1 MLDVSLWGA
10 LVAGILSFV
19 SPCVLPIVPP
29 YLAWLAGLSF
39 EELQASETLSG
50 RSRKIVMAAVA
61 FVLGFSTV
69 FIMLGATASI
79 FGQAMREALAWSIR
93 IGPLDINVLAAVA
106 GLVILVMGLHF
117 LGVFRIGLLYREARV
132 QVDRKPAGLVGAYVI
147 GLAFAFGWT
156 PCVGPVL
163 AAILFVAGTEDT
175 AARGAMLL
183 GAYSLGIGVPFVLAA
198 VFASRFIGAAQ
209 RFKRHMHKVEMA
221 MGGLLVITGILF
233 ITGQMS
239 RIAQWL
245 IDTFPA
251 FQTIG

>member
-1 MLDVSLWGA
+1 MLDISLWGA
-10 LVAGILSFV
+10 LVAGLLSFV

-39 EELQASETLSG
+39 EELRESESVSG
-50 RSRKIVMAAVA
+50 RSKRIVSAAVA

-79 FGQAMREALAWSIR
+79 FGQAMREALAWTIR
-93 IGPLDINVLAAVA
+93 LGSLEINVLAAIA
-106 GLVILVMGLHF
+106 GLVIFIMGLHF
-117 LGVFRIGLLYREARV
+117 LGVFRIALLYREARV
-132 QVDRKPAGLVGAYVI
+132 QVDRKPAGLVGAYVM

-163 AAILFVAGTEDT
+163 AAILFVAGSEDT
-175 AARGAMLL
+175 AMRGAALL

-209 RFKRHMHKVEMA
+209 KFKRHMHKVEMA
-221 MGGLLVITGILF
+221 MGALLVVTGILF
-233 ITGQMS
+233 MTGQMS

>member
-50 RSRKIVMAAVA
+50 RSRKIVLAAFA

-69 FIMLGATASI
+69 FIMLGATASV

-93 IGPLDINVLAAVA
+93 VGPLDINVLAAVA

-132 QVDRKPAGLVGAYVI
+132 QVDRKPAGLAGAYVI

-163 AAILFVAGTEDT
+163 AAILFGEQRELTPLFYFGVVII
-175 AARGAMLL
+175 L
-183 GAYSLGIGVPFVLAA
+183 GAVFIHPLINRPGETVQPEILAVA
-198 VFASRFIGAAQ
+198 EA
-209 RFKRHMHKVEMA
+209 KN
-221 MGGLLVITGILF
+221 ILE
-233 ITGQMS
+233 
-239 RIAQWL
+239 
-245 IDTFPA
+245 
-251 FQTIG
+251 